1 MIIVYGTRC
10 YGKAD
15 VIEGLGHVTCR
26 FVHIGFVPLVPIE
39 TLFLVDDDR
48 GMKIPFSF
56 KAALSGWLRAG
67 AIFAGILFLLGGFA
81 EFGEGE
87 PLFGAM
93 SIVCGVLAIASFWVW
108 GFILGKCSPQRKAEL
123 MGMMGL
129 SPADLGPAHAGLY
142 AQPNAGVYPQPGAYP
157 APAYPQ
163 PQVGGYG
170 APGYGAPPAPPQP
183 AMGGYGAPPPPAG
196 GFGAPSPY
204 GASHPGGYGG
214 PQPAGYGAPQPGGY
228 GGPQPQ
234 GYGGPQPQGHGGP
247 QPQGYGPPGWDPN
260 RR

>member
-26 FVHIGFVPLVPIE
+26 FVHIMFVPLIPIE
-39 TLFLVDDDR
+39 TLFLVDEDR
-48 GMKIPFSF
+48 GIKLPFSF
-56 KAALSGWLRAG
+56 KAAMSGWLRMGAWLAG
-67 AIFAGILFLLGGFA
+67 LAFIAGGIG

-87 PLFGAM
+87 PVFGAM
-93 SIVCGVLAIASFWVW
+93 SIFFGLLSIASFWVW
-108 GFILGKCSPQRKAEL
+108 GMILGKCSPQRKAEI

-129 SPADLGPAHAGLY
+129 SPADLGPQH
-142 AQPNAGVYPQPGAYP
+142 AQPAYPQPAYPQPGAYP
-157 APAYPQ
+157 QHGGYPQ
-163 PQVGGYG
+163 PGGYG
-170 APGYGAPPAPPQP
+170 APQPSPYGGPQP
-183 AMGGYGAPPPPAG
+183 AMGGYGAPPQQGGYGAPPPAG

-204 GASHPGGYGG
+204 GGGQ
-214 PQPAGYGAPQPGGY
+214 PQAQGY

-234 GYGGPQPQGHGGP
+234 GYGGPQPQGYGGP